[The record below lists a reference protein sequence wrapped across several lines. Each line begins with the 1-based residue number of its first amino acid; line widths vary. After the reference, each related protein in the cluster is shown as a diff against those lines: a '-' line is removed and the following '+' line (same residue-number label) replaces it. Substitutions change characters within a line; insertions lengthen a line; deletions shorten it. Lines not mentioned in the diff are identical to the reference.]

1 MDEPN
6 TIRKLRAIMFS
17 DIVGYT
23 KMMQNNE
30 SESLKLLQKHKDIVT
45 EISAKYG
52 GKIIKHIGD
61 EILVESESAV
71 MLVYCAKELQK
82 YFADRNATVPKSR
95 ELSVRIGIHIGD
107 VIIKDDDIFGDGVNI
122 ASRIRPLAQPGG
134 IVITH
139 SVLILLGNQ
148 DDIKCELIGNKRL
161 KNIKEKIKVYQV
173 LTDAE
178 ISHSPGR
185 KSSGRSMNI
194 DTLLKF
200 VLPAFG
206 TTLFLILLMFV
217 FFFDHFTDFEEN
229 YFRSEYSE
237 AREITKGLRSEKN
250 IKSNYYNIMSADS
263 EEGKEILSYYS
274 DMYSKNPDDPKKALY
289 LALSY
294 FRFHSDR
301 NQLDSSYI
309 LMKKASDSGLKSI
322 YLEFFRLDLFS
333 RLNIRTA
340 CNRTAELLAEE
351 YSDDPMSFVKI
362 GDAYSS
368 VLSDRV
374 KAAEM
379 YRRALDIYPETTT
392 AYNGLAQIEFS
403 LSNVEKAKALSDS
416 ALMINSGAQNSAVTA
431 IEIRK
436 SLSDFSGA
444 REILRKL
451 PESSVR
457 KYTESANV
465 CLLENDPSSALGHI
479 NSGLDMFPNRTE
491 LVRLQRD
498 IQKMILISDSI
509 QQKEASLS
517 RVKNKWYSSWDEA
530 VQASLKEQKPL
541 IVAALDGQEL
551 RSKYLEHTLLH
562 QDVVRETGGVVLLK
576 LSRHKDAELLKTL
589 GIDVFPSLVWFDQ
602 NKEQIKSFK
611 NVLGNVTDPGVIIS
625 FLKESVLLNKR
636 MVSMIRETETNKVKN
651 ARDFSHAEELA
662 LEYEM
667 PVIVVMSDSRS
678 QDSQNYLKHTIFN
691 PAFMKNY
698 RNMIFL
704 SVEDAE
710 RSELPKKFG
719 IRSFPAVLF
728 FDEDINLISIKY
740 GVLPQKVL
748 EQEITKVKLFRKR
761 RDILKEEINWIYNTK
776 EAVSYSQSLSKPVLA
791 YLSDPDI
798 PGYDPDEKVFEDY
811 TVIKKINSD
820 YIPLFIR
827 EGSEGYSQYF
837 KDITSPRIAVMNSFG
852 DVLYDF
858 HIPSESE
865 ILSSF
870 LDIKTM
876 SDLYIGLGSN
886 EFNNFIRHYETYRS
900 LLENR
905 MKISAE
911 GELIKFITN
920 YPSFPYS
927 LIDLAELFLT
937 KNDFSKSGHYL
948 RFLESK
954 NFNISEK
961 FLQILISS
969 YMLYDDIFRLNEF
982 MDILEEKTRKDQS
995 GYSSVT
1001 SARSEI
1007 SLAESETIPSIT
1019 LAEKAYELDP
1029 KRTENLIL
1037 LGILNYSLNAKKSEK
1052 YFRSALILDPENL
1065 VSNMYLFTITKD
1077 KNFLTTAR
1085 KSYHSGRSDFT
1096 GLRYFDDTKFFS
1108 NRGILELKE
1117 RSYRMK
1123 LLLYPEN
1130 TDFMLELVKFLTDSK
1145 GNMVEALEIIN
1156 KILADS
1162 PNDPEFLSSAAWLF
1176 YNLGDFPGADRL
1188 ITKALGNLSPDEYYK
1203 YPELFYNIGM
1213 IKSAIG
1219 DNRTA
1224 KYYFEMLLGFRNM
1237 NDIDYSKIDYA
1248 ERFVDSIQ

>member
-107 VIIKDDDIFGDGVNI
+107 VIVKDDDIFGDGVNI
-122 ASRIRPLAQPGG
+122 ASRIRPLAQPGS

-161 KNIKEKIKVYQV
+161 KNIKEKVKVYEV
-173 LTDAE
+173 LTGSEKGTLRA
-178 ISHSPGR
+178 G
-185 KSSGRSMNI
+185 KSTGKSMDM

-200 VLPAFG
+200 VLPVFG
-206 TTLFLILLMFV
+206 SVLFLILLLFL
-217 FFFDHFTDFEEN
+217 FFFDHFTDFEEH
-229 YFRSEYSE
+229 FLRSEFSA
-237 AREITKGLRSEKN
+237 AREITKDLKSEKN
-250 IKSNYYNIMSADS
+250 IKSNYFNIMSAGT
-263 EEGKEILSYYS
+263 EEGREIHSYYS
-274 DMYSKNPDDPKKALY
+274 GMYSKDPDDPKKALY
-289 LALSY
+289 LAMSY
-294 FRFHSDR
+294 FRFYSDR

-309 LMKKASDSGLKSI
+309 LLKKASNSGLKSL
-322 YLEFFRLDLFS
+322 YLNLMSIDLFS
-333 RLNIRTA
+333 DLNIKTA
-340 CNRTAELLAEE
+340 CEETAARLAEE
-351 YSDDPMSFVKI
+351 YPDDPLSCVKC
-362 GDAYSS
+362 GDVYRA
-368 VLSDRV
+368 VLNDNG
-374 KAAEM
+374 KAAER
-379 YRRALDIYPETTT
+379 YRRAIDIYPETAA

-403 LSNVEKAKALSDS
+403 LSNIERARSLSDS
-416 ALMINSGAQNSAVTA
+416 ALMINSEAQTSAVTA

-444 REILRKL
+444 REILNKL
-451 PESSVR
+451 PDNSIR
-457 KYTESANV
+457 KYTESANIS
-465 CLLENDPSSALGHI
+465 LLENDPSAALGHI
-479 NSGLDMFPNRTE
+479 NSGLEVFPNRTE
-491 LVRLQRD
+491 LAKMQKD

-509 QQKEASLS
+509 QQKETSISRTKSKMYDSWTEASQ
-517 RVKNKWYSSWDEA
+517 V
-530 VQASLKEQKPL
+530 SLREQKPL

-551 RSKYLEHTLLH
+551 RSKYIEHALLH
-562 QDVVRETGGVVLLK
+562 KDVIRESGDVILLR
-576 LSRHKDAELLKTL
+576 LFRHKDAALLRSL
-589 GIDVFPSLVWFDQ
+589 GVNVFPSLVWADQ
-602 NKEQIKSFK
+602 NKEEIKSFK
-611 NVLGNVTDPGVIIS
+611 NILGNVTDAGVIAS
-625 FLKESVLLNKR
+625 FIKESSLLNKR

-651 ARDFSHAEELA
+651 ARNFSHAEELA

-667 PVIVVMSDSRS
+667 PIILVMSDSRS

-710 RSELPKKFG
+710 RSELPKKFE
-719 IRSFPAVLF
+719 IKSFPAVLF
-728 FDEDINLISIKY
+728 FDEDINLISVKY

-748 EQEITKVKLFRKR
+748 EKEISKIKLFRKR

-776 EAVSYSQSLSKPVLA
+776 EAVSYSSTLSKPVLA
-791 YLSDPDI
+791 YLCDPSAYGFIPEENIFSD
-798 PGYDPDEKVFEDY
+798 YNM
-811 TVIKKINSD
+811 IKKINSD

-827 EGSEGYSQYF
+827 KDSEGYNQFF
-837 KDITSPRIAVMNSFG
+837 KDIDAPRLAVMNSFG

-858 HIPSESE
+858 HVPSDKEMFG
-865 ILSSF
+865 SF
-870 LDIKTM
+870 LDIRTM
-876 SDLYIGLGSN
+876 SDLYIGLGSG
-886 EFNNFIRHYETYRS
+886 EFGNFIKNYETYRS
-900 LLENR
+900 LMANR

-911 GELIKFITN
+911 GEILSFVTN

-927 LIDLAELFLT
+927 MIDLAELFLT
-937 KNDFSKSGHYL
+937 KNDFLKSGHYL
-948 RFLESK
+948 RFLKDK

-969 YMLYDDIFRLNEF
+969 YILYDDIFRLNEF
-982 MDILEEKTRKDQS
+982 MSIIDDKTKKDSS
-995 GYSSVT
+995 GSSSVI
-1001 SARSEI
+1001 SARAEI
-1007 SLAESETIPSIT
+1007 SLAESETIPSISF
-1019 LAEKAYELDP
+1019 AEKAYQIDP
-1029 KRTENLIL
+1029 KRKENLTL
-1037 LGILNYSLNAKKSEK
+1037 LGILNYSLNVSKSED
-1052 YFRSALILDPENL
+1052 YFKSALILDPDDL
-1065 VSNMYLFTITKD
+1065 VSNLYLYKITGRE
-1077 KNFLTTAR
+1077 NYLTSAR
-1085 KSYHSGRSDFT
+1085 KSYHSGNDDFT
-1096 GLRYFDDTKFFS
+1096 GLRYFQESKFFS
-1108 NRGILELKE
+1108 NPGIVELKE
-1117 RSYRMK
+1117 RAYRMK
-1123 LLLYPEN
+1123 LILYPEN
-1130 TDFMLELVKFLTDSK
+1130 TEFLLDLARFLTDSK
-1145 GNMVEALEIIN
+1145 RNLIEALDITG
-1156 KILADS
+1156 KLLAES
-1162 PNDPEFLSSAAWLF
+1162 PNDPEYLSAAAWAF
-1176 YNLGDFPGADRL
+1176 YHLGNFSEADKL
-1188 ITKALGNLSPDEYYK
+1188 ITKSLGNLSPDEYHK
-1203 YPELFYNIGM
+1203 YPELFYNTGM

-1224 KYYFEMLLGFRNM
+1224 KYYFEMLLSFRNM